1 MIAHLRSSTHSHES
15 ILEQEEAL
23 AQIDKSIDEWIAKL
37 EKVDN
42 RRTRVRQMLLEHI
55 AASLVLAATPINI
68 KRPAINNED
77 DAGFTDIARE
87 SIRIYADCGVYKDAD
102 MSDLLAD
109 IEHQMETMSGH
120 SMVL

>member
-1 MIAHLRSSTHSHES
+1 
-15 ILEQEEAL
+15 
-23 AQIDKSIDEWIAKL
+23 
-37 EKVDN
+37 
-42 RRTRVRQMLLEHI
+42 MLLEHI